1 MTDID
6 DDDRDPAVTA
16 HQGEQPRPAA
26 EDHPAHAGP
35 GESRRIPPSG
45 RVSPDGSRPWP
56 TPSPTARLL
65 VWGGTAVATAA
76 VTALAVHLGR
86 KLGKTLQD
94 TPPAPVTRRRSAPP
108 RFVDLDE
115 DELAALRA
123 RARARA
129 RRAAHEAADQPRRA
143 PAPKTR
149 RRRRKPDFTAEVSQR
164 TQDLSHGVSN
174 AMAALTT
181 ALTGFRGVAGQA
193 SHIMREFNDAAT
205 LIGGFMGRTAQAAR
219 DAADRAKRD
228 AADRAKRDASAA
240 THKTGDDIDKTASE
254 ERRMHRL

>member
-1 MTDID
+1 MNDI
-6 DDDRDPAVTA
+6 DDDRDPVGGVG
-16 HQGEQPRPAA
+16 QGEQSRPAA
-26 EDHPAHAGP
+26 EDHPAHAGA

-65 VWGGTAVATAA
+65 VWGGTAVAAAA

-86 KLGKTLQD
+86 KLGETLQD
-94 TPPAPVTRRRSAPP
+94 RPADDPMTRRRCSAPSP
-108 RFVDLDE
+108 RFADLDD
-115 DELAALRA
+115 DERTAL
-123 RARARA
+123 RARA
-129 RRAAHEAADQPRRA
+129 RRAADANEPPHSRRP
-143 PAPKTR
+143 PAPKAR

-174 AMAALTT
+174 AMGALTT
-181 ALTGFRGVAGQA
+181 ALSGFRGVAGQA
-193 SHIMREFNDAAT
+193 SNIMREFNDAAT

-219 DAADRAKRD
+219 DATEKPG
-228 AADRAKRDASAA
+228 RDASAA
-240 THKTGDDIDKTASE
+240 TPEATDDHDQKASE

>member
-6 DDDRDPAVTA
+6 DDRAPAVTA

-26 EDHPAHAGP
+26 EDHPAHIGP

-56 TPSPTARLL
+56 SPSPTARLL

-86 KLGKTLQD
+86 KLGETLQD

-115 DELAALRA
+115 NELAAL

-164 TQDLSHGVSN
+164 TQHLSDGVSN

-181 ALTGFRGVAGQA
+181 ALSGFRGVAGQA

-219 DAADRAKRD
+219 DAADRAKRE
-228 AADRAKRDASAA
+228 